1 MDTCCCAWR
10 CQAWRAGVSFA
21 CPFVTDRSSMMKHAQ
36 SFVPTSVLDLSS
48 TWFSACMQPWT
59 MWQGW
64 TQAWLD
70 SMAAMPNVW
79 MPALAAGRKNQP
91 AAIDFFLP
99 WMPRV
104 NATVSPLD
112 GHSPDDAVRVMM
124 RATLPF
130 LGGLAGE
137 GLLVDAKVTRQK
149 GVAQIRDITPA
160 RSALPSQK
168 ASVAATVAA
177 VEPAEKAAAPK
188 RAPRKPRKP
197 AADAGPA

>member
-1 MDTCCCAWR
+1 
-10 CQAWRAGVSFA
+10 
-21 CPFVTDRSSMMKHAQ
+21 MKHAQ
-36 SFVPTSVLDLSS
+36 SFVPTSVIDLSS

-70 SMAAMPNVW
+70 SVAAMPNVW

-104 NATVSPLD
+104 NATVTPLD
-112 GHSPDDAVRVMM
+112 GHSPDDAVRVML

-130 LGGLAGE
+130 LGGQAAD

-149 GVAQIRDITPA
+149 GTAQIRDITPVK
-160 RSALPSQK
+160 RALPSEK
-168 ASVAATVAA
+168 ASVADTVAA
-177 VEPAEKAAAPK
+177 AAPAEKAAAPK

-197 AADAGPA
+197 AQDADQA